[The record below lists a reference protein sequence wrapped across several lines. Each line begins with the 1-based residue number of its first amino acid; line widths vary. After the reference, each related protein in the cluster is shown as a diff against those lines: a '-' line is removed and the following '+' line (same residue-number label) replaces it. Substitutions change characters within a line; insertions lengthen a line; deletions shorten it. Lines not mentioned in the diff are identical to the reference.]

1 MRVPSPSWARTRATV
16 EGRRALTRWAG
27 EDAHGRPLEPLG
39 AIMNFSY
46 SKLKVFGG
54 RSNLALAERVA
65 RHLGDSLGK
74 ITLSNFPD
82 GEISV
87 RIEEDVRGR
96 DIYLLQ
102 STCPPVNENLM
113 ELLVMLDSFKRASAA
128 RITAVLPYYGYARQD
143 RKDVGRVPITAKLV
157 ADLLTVAGAHR
168 VLALDLHAAQIQGFF
183 DIPVDHLFASPVI
196 VEYIRSLNIP
206 LRDLVVLSPDEGSI
220 KKALMYQKK
229 LGGAIAIVDKRRTS
243 PTETKQANLIG
254 ASLDGKVAVIFDDMI
269 STAGSV
275 VGAAHVAKH
284 NGAREVY
291 ACATHAVLCGPAI
304 ERLRDAPI
312 RQVVVTDSIPVPPNK
327 QLPNLVVLSIAPLL
341 ADAIKRIHLNE
352 SVSKLFE

>member
-1 MRVPSPSWARTRATV
+1 
-16 EGRRALTRWAG
+16 
-27 EDAHGRPLEPLG
+27 
-39 AIMNFSY
+39 MNFSY
-46 SKLKVFGG
+46 SKLKVFSG
-54 RSNLALAERVA
+54 RSNIALAERVA
-65 RHLGDSLGK
+65 RHLGDSLGR

-183 DIPVDHLFASPVI
+183 DIPVDHLFAGPVI
-196 VEYIRSLNIP
+196 TDYIRSLNIP
-206 LRDLVVLSPDEGSI
+206 QRDFVVLSPDEGSI
-220 KKALMYQKK
+220 KKALMFQKK
-229 LGGAIAIVDKRRTS
+229 LGGAIAIVDKRRS
-243 PTETKQANLIG
+243 SATETKQANLIG
-254 ASLDGKVAVIFDDMI
+254 ASLEGKVAFICDDMI
-269 STAGSV
+269 STAGSA

-291 ACATHAVLCGPAI
+291 ACATHGVLCGPAI

-312 RQVVVTDSIPVPPNK
+312 REVIVTDSIPVPPNK
-327 QLPNLVVLSIAPLL
+327 QLPNLTVLSVAPLL